1 MLESLGKL
9 LIVQEV
15 VDRNALT
22 QLLGTTVSKETLDA
36 PGVSERAEEAGGA
49 VKPLMTPSY
58 NGGQT
63 TGGRRGDG
71 LTGQS

>member
-1 MLESLGKL
+1 VGKL

-22 QLLGTTVSKETLDA
+22 QLLGTAVSKETPYA
-36 PGVSERAEEAGGA
+36 SGIPERAEDAGGA
-49 VKPLMTPSY
+49 VKPLVTPSY

-63 TGGRRGDG
+63 KGGEAW
-71 LTGQS
+71 